1 MILDNE
7 NENLKVHEWIASY
20 TEQGKLDIV
29 TGYFTIGALA
39 WLSKTVNDK
48 ISDFRLVLGD
58 IVNFD
63 SIDQRPLDLLN
74 ENISIEAS
82 LKLSSLSKE
91 AVAFLKQDK
100 VIAKTLEPNFC
111 HAKSYLFNPDKK
123 DDRNKYFISGSSNLT
138 EAGIGLKHTNNIE
151 LNIAET
157 GNNNQYKELVVW
169 FDSLWARPQAHKEKT
184 LVSPDG
190 TKTKIDFKQY
200 LINEIERIFIK
211 YTPRELYYKVLFEL
225 FGNQL
230 LETEN
235 DPDFNRQIGRLENSV
250 VYNTLYEFQKKGV
263 LSLIRMLQK
272 YNGAILADAV
282 GLGKT
287 WSALAVIK
295 FFQLQ
300 GREVLLLCPKKLEH
314 NWRRYLKHQ
323 DSRFEKDQFDF
334 FLRFHTD
341 MHEDRLEKYIDRAD
355 KFFTNDKPKLIVIDE
370 SHNLRNDKSSRYKF
384 LLERILKENDDVKI
398 LLLSATPINNS
409 LNDIRNQFKLLV
421 QGDVG
426 GYEETLGIRNL
437 NYTFRTAQKVFNE
450 WREEPSPRISDFI
463 KKLPANFFT
472 LTDSLIVA
480 RTRKMIEGQQTGLT
494 FPVKTK
500 PLNLFVTPSQ
510 LGNFESF
517 EELFDHFPPML
528 SGYQPSFY
536 LEDEE
541 EKDVLHDERQRDR
554 FLVKMMYILMV
565 KRLESSWYSFYS
577 TVEKIKDHHQNA
589 LDKIKAYQEGKAN
602 SKLNE
607 KDENLF
613 DDDDFQDDYEEL
625 TLGKKRK
632 INLSDI
638 DASGNLENFKKD
650 LKKDLDALDNLF
662 INLQKFEN
670 KIDKETLRPGNLN
683 SADDKLQTLIAEI
696 NKKRATG
703 ENNGNA
709 KVVIFTV
716 YRDTAQ
722 YLFDQLKSRGFD
734 KLAMVSGSGSQTS
747 DSDEETKNFEPIL
760 ERFAPYTKL
769 FMEKEWDFQT
779 PKKGLEAYHEWISW
793 VAQNHPK
800 TYAKVQQP
808 IDILIAT
815 DALSEGQNLQDADM
829 VINYD
834 IHWNPVRIIQ
844 RLGRIDRLGSPN
856 KKIFGINFWPS
867 NNINSYLNL
876 QGRIEQ
882 RMAAMKLA
890 GAEVDEKFS
899 DTFQEMIHD
908 ESLDQRM
915 KNRMMEQMQVTF
927 DDLDGN
933 DTFGFDDLSL
943 ERYRQD
949 LLEEFNK
956 DKAKYLRMPKGIYT
970 GFKADTSVCAENG
983 LIALLGYPARP
994 AKSPQ
999 HEYKVFDLIYINKQG
1014 KLVLLNQKDVLDA
1027 LTHHKDKDRFV
1038 PDAVDKGD
1046 DAAIQELVST
1056 IKAWLNSQASE
1067 EQVQEDGTTK
1077 KVMGTE
1083 AKDLLSKLRKG
1094 DKDALSRV
1102 KQNVK
1107 VDEKFQLDNFDLIT
1121 WFLVSV

>member
-100 VIAKTLEPNFC
+100 VTAKTLEPNFC

-517 EELFDHFPPML
+517 EELFDHFP
-528 SGYQPSFY
+528 
-536 LEDEE
+536 
-541 EKDVLHDERQRDR
+541 
-554 FLVKMMYILMV
+554 
-565 KRLESSWYSFYS
+565 
-577 TVEKIKDHHQNA
+577 
-589 LDKIKAYQEGKAN
+589 
-602 SKLNE
+602 
-607 KDENLF
+607 
-613 DDDDFQDDYEEL
+613 
-625 TLGKKRK
+625 
-632 INLSDI
+632 
-638 DASGNLENFKKD
+638 
-650 LKKDLDALDNLF
+650 
-662 INLQKFEN
+662 
-670 KIDKETLRPGNLN
+670 
-683 SADDKLQTLIAEI
+683 
-696 NKKRATG
+696 
-703 ENNGNA
+703 
-709 KVVIFTV
+709 
-716 YRDTAQ
+716 
-722 YLFDQLKSRGFD
+722 
-734 KLAMVSGSGSQTS
+734 
-747 DSDEETKNFEPIL
+747 
-760 ERFAPYTKL
+760 
-769 FMEKEWDFQT
+769 
-779 PKKGLEAYHEWISW
+779 
-793 VAQNHPK
+793 
-800 TYAKVQQP
+800 
-808 IDILIAT
+808 
-815 DALSEGQNLQDADM
+815 
-829 VINYD
+829 
-834 IHWNPVRIIQ
+834 
-844 RLGRIDRLGSPN
+844 
-856 KKIFGINFWPS
+856 
-867 NNINSYLNL
+867 
-876 QGRIEQ
+876 
-882 RMAAMKLA
+882 
-890 GAEVDEKFS
+890 
-899 DTFQEMIHD
+899 
-908 ESLDQRM
+908 
-915 KNRMMEQMQVTF
+915 
-927 DDLDGN
+927 
-933 DTFGFDDLSL
+933 
-943 ERYRQD
+943 
-949 LLEEFNK
+949 
-956 DKAKYLRMPKGIYT
+956 LRM
-970 GFKADTSVCAENG
+970 
-983 LIALLGYPARP
+983 
-994 AKSPQ
+994 
-999 HEYKVFDLIYINKQG
+999 
-1014 KLVLLNQKDVLDA
+1014 
-1027 LTHHKDKDRFV
+1027 
-1038 PDAVDKGD
+1038 
-1046 DAAIQELVST
+1046 
-1056 IKAWLNSQASE
+1056 
-1067 EQVQEDGTTK
+1067 
-1077 KVMGTE
+1077 
-1083 AKDLLSKLRKG
+1083 LR
-1094 DKDALSRV
+1094 
-1102 KQNVK
+1102 
-1107 VDEKFQLDNFDLIT
+1107 
-1121 WFLVSV
+1121 